1 MANQKSKIAKVFI
14 FITLIAIVFAS
25 FAIYIVMYA
34 WFNAQDNNPC
44 NEWYIR
50 NAETQECEEEIIE
63 NIVGLSNFDPS
74 DTVISN
80 ERQLIA
86 LKKASEIL
94 EEIIKHGSTNFKI
107 FPMRSVGV

>member
-34 WFNAQDNNPC
+34 WFNTKNNNPC
-44 NEWYIR
+44 DEWYIR

-63 NIVGLSNFDPS
+63 NI
-74 DTVISN
+74 
-80 ERQLIA
+80 
-86 LKKASEIL
+86 
-94 EEIIKHGSTNFKI
+94 EEITEEEKCAEQGWTWYTENEICI
-107 FPMRSVGV
+107 LPDAQ